1 MPKVSIIVPVY
12 NVEKY
17 LAKCIDSIIAQEY
30 DDWELI
36 LVNDGSSDSSKAI
49 CEEYCIKDNRIS
61 LYNQGNAG
69 PSAARNLGIKKAKG
83 EYITFIDSDDYVT
96 PTYLMDLVKYDSD
109 IIASGFDLW
118 YFNGKPTER
127 KTYDKLGTYSLTD
140 NNIGEAIAIG
150 EYKYLWHSP
159 CCKLYYRELLISN
172 NLLFNEKLNYG
183 EDHLFNLTVLLHC
196 TRITLVPVSNY
207 IYTHY
212 GNLSLTNR
220 RVPYE
225 TMIKYII
232 LLNDIWRK
240 TINNHN
246 IVDNQYIN
254 FHNTQI
260 TLLYWQSVY
269 TLYIHSKSMK
279 NIKSYLKNNLR
290 IIGADIIYNKCKL
303 PRTYR
308 ILQFMSQRNFIFF
321 HITALLLSLNK
332 T

>member
-49 CEEYCIKDNRIS
+49 CEEYCINDNRIS
-61 LYNQGNAG
+61 LYNQENAG

-96 PTYLMDLVKYDSD
+96 PTYLTDLVKYDSD
-109 IIASGFDLW
+109 VIASGFDLW
-118 YFNGKPTER
+118 YLDGRPTRR
-127 KTYDKLGTYSLTD
+127 KTYDKLFFFSTYD

-172 NLLFNEKLNYG
+172 NLLFNEDLNYG

-225 TMIKYII
+225 VMFNYIVELYHLRLKFNYTNKGYEEFSSNQI
-232 LLNDIWRK
+232 SNYYWQTIFTLYRTERDKQKRVKALNEINLQIPRQTRYCGTLPRRYKFMRIIYKTFPFFLSD
-240 TINNHN
+240 TINRV
-246 IVDNQYIN
+246 IAQ
-254 FHNTQI
+254 
-260 TLLYWQSVY
+260 
-269 TLYIHSKSMK
+269 K
-279 NIKSYLKNNLR
+279 
-290 IIGADIIYNKCKL
+290 
-303 PRTYR
+303 
-308 ILQFMSQRNFIFF
+308 
-321 HITALLLSLNK
+321 
-332 T
+332 

>member
-1 MPKVSIIVPVY
+1 MHKVSIIVPVY

-17 LAKCIDSIIAQEY
+17 LAKCIDSIISQEY

-49 CEEYCIKDNRIS
+49 CEEYCINDNRIS
-61 LYNQGNAG
+61 LYNQENAG

-83 EYITFIDSDDYVT
+83 KYITFIDSDDYVT
-96 PTYLMDLVKYDSD
+96 PTYLTDLVKYDSD

-118 YFNGKPTER
+118 YFNGKPTRR
-127 KTYDKLGTYSLTD
+127 KTYDKLGIYSLLN

-172 NLLFNEKLNYG
+172 NLLFNEDLNYG

-212 GNLSLTNR
+212 GNLSLTSR
-220 RVPYE
+220 SVPYE
-225 TMIKYII
+225 IMFIYIVELYHLRLKLNYSNKEYEEFSSNQISNYYWQTIFTLYKTEQDKQKRVKALNEII
-232 LLNDIWRK
+232 L
-240 TINNHN
+240 
-246 IVDNQYIN
+246 
-254 FHNTQI
+254 QI
-260 TLLYWQSVY
+260 PRQTRYCGTLPRRY
-269 TLYIHSKSMK
+269 KFM
-279 NIKSYLKNNLR
+279 R
-290 IIGADIIYNKCKL
+290 IIYKTF
-303 PRTYR
+303 P
-308 ILQFMSQRNFIFF
+308 FF
-321 HITALLLSLNK
+321 LSDAINRVIAQK
-332 T
+332 

>member
-1 MPKVSIIVPVY
+1 MPKISIIVPVY

-61 LYNQGNAG
+61 LYNQENAG
-69 PSAARNLGIKKAKG
+69 PSVARNLGIKKAKG

-96 PTYLMDLVKYDSD
+96 HTYLTDLVKYDSD
-109 IIASGFDLW
+109 VIASGFDLW
-118 YFNGKPTER
+118 YLDGRPTRR
-127 KTYDKLGTYSLTD
+127 KTYDKLFFFSTYD

-172 NLLFNEKLNYG
+172 NLLFNEDLNYG

-212 GNLSLTNR
+212 GNLSLTSR
-220 RVPYE
+220 SVPYE
-225 TMIKYII
+225 IMFIYIVE
-232 LLNDIWRK
+232 LYHLRLKLNYSNKEYEEFSSNQISNYYWQTIFTLYKTEQDKQKRVKVLSEINLQIPSQTRYCGTLPRRYK
-240 TINNHN
+240 FMRIIYKTFPFFLSDTINRV
-246 IVDNQYIN
+246 IAQ
-254 FHNTQI
+254 
-260 TLLYWQSVY
+260 
-269 TLYIHSKSMK
+269 K
-279 NIKSYLKNNLR
+279 
-290 IIGADIIYNKCKL
+290 
-303 PRTYR
+303 
-308 ILQFMSQRNFIFF
+308 
-321 HITALLLSLNK
+321 
-332 T
+332 

>member
-61 LYNQGNAG
+61 LYNQENAG

-83 EYITFIDSDDYVT
+83 KYITFIDSDDYVT

-127 KTYDKLGTYSLTD
+127 KTYDKLGTYSLSD

-212 GNLSLTNR
+212 GNLSLTSR
-220 RVPYE
+220 SVPYE
-225 TMIKYII
+225 IMFIYII
-232 LLNDIWRK
+232 ELYHLRLKFNYSNVEYK
-240 TINNHN
+240 EFSY
-246 IVDNQYIN
+246 NQIANY
-254 FHNTQI
+254 
-260 TLLYWQSVY
+260 YWQTVY
-269 TLYIHSKSMK
+269 TLYRTEKDK
-279 NIKSYLKNNLR
+279 QKRNKALKEINLQIPYQIRNCGLLPRRYKFMR
-290 IIGADIIYNKCKL
+290 IIYRTSPFFLSDIINRVIAKK
-303 PRTYR
+303 
-308 ILQFMSQRNFIFF
+308 
-321 HITALLLSLNK
+321 
-332 T
+332 

>member
-225 TMIKYII
+225 IMFNYIVYLYQI
-232 LLNDIWRK
+232 RQKFNYPNIGYEEFSSNQISNYYWQTIFTLYKTEQYKQKRVKALSEINLQIPSQTRYCGTLPRRYKFMRIIYKTFPFFLSD
-240 TINNHN
+240 TINRV
-246 IVDNQYIN
+246 IAQ
-254 FHNTQI
+254 
-260 TLLYWQSVY
+260 
-269 TLYIHSKSMK
+269 K
-279 NIKSYLKNNLR
+279 
-290 IIGADIIYNKCKL
+290 
-303 PRTYR
+303 
-308 ILQFMSQRNFIFF
+308 
-321 HITALLLSLNK
+321 
-332 T
+332 

>member
-1 MPKVSIIVPVY
+1 MHKVSIIVPVY

-17 LAKCIDSIIAQEY
+17 LAKCIDSIISQEY

-49 CEEYCIKDNRIS
+49 CEEYCINDNRIS
-61 LYNQGNAG
+61 LYNQENAG

-83 EYITFIDSDDYVT
+83 KYITFIDSDDYVT
-96 PTYLMDLVKYDSD
+96 PTYLTDLVKYDSD

-118 YFNGKPTER
+118 YFNGKPTRR
-127 KTYDKLGTYSLTD
+127 KTYDKLGIYSLLN

-172 NLLFNEKLNYG
+172 NLLFNEDLNYG

-212 GNLSLTNR
+212 GNLSLTSR
-220 RVPYE
+220 SVPYE
-225 TMIKYII
+225 IMFIYII
-232 LLNDIWRK
+232 ELYHLRLKLNYSNK
-240 TINNHN
+240 EYEEFSS
-246 IVDNQYIN
+246 NQISNY
-254 FHNTQI
+254 
-260 TLLYWQSVY
+260 YWQTIF
-269 TLYIHSKSMK
+269 TLYRTERDKQKRINVLNKI
-279 NIKSYLKNNLR
+279 NIQIPRQTRFCGTLSRRYKIMR
-290 IIGADIIYNKCKL
+290 IIYKSFPFFLSDSINKVIAQK
-303 PRTYR
+303 
-308 ILQFMSQRNFIFF
+308 
-321 HITALLLSLNK
+321 
-332 T
+332 